1 MPLLSNPSRF
11 SFLFKVATAL
21 LLIAFAECLFPF
33 EVVPGATIGLFAAG
47 WTIAV
52 AATRRSGWRSI
63 GALAALAMA
72 LVYAFAL
79 FDDPSLL
86 AFALLWTAVT
96 LAALLP
102 RRRFGNAL
110 GWVLPLIV
118 HACIGPFRPLMDAW
132 HLSRVKRRPGRLHLG
147 NAAATLALPVIGGQ
161 LFVGLFAFA
170 NPVISQAFERASLP
184 GPLRFIFWGLV
195 LLAVWPALRP
205 WAGTS
210 RTLPGGSTAAAPLPT
225 VPLASVLIA
234 LATFNAIFA
243 VQNGL
248 DIAFLWSAAPLPAGV
263 TLAEYAHRGAYALI
277 ATALIA
283 GALALWMLR
292 PGSATAAHPWARTLL
307 VLWVAQNLLLV
318 ASSMLRTIDY
328 VEVYSLTELRIAAL
342 AWMVLVGIGLALICW
357 RILAGKSGA
366 WLVNFNMAAATAL
379 LTAACFVDLGAVAA
393 QWNIRHAREVGGAGA
408 EIDLCYLDR
417 LGASALLPLIE
428 LEPRIE
434 NADMRDRVTA
444 LRHESM
450 KDLTERQRDW
460 HSWTWRGARRL
471 ALARAMLGPK
481 PALPKPAN
489 WRYCGGMIPP
499 PDPVPVPVPAAPVAP
514 APAKTPAK
522 TPNIAPRPLPELTRD
537 GGR

>member
-1 MPLLSNPSRF
+1 MPLLSKSSRF
-11 SFLFKVATAL
+11 SFLFKVTAAL
-21 LLIAFAECLFPF
+21 LLITFAEVLFPF
-33 EVVPGATIGLFAAG
+33 DVVPGATIGLFGAG

-52 AATRRSGWRSI
+52 AATRRGGWRSI
-63 GALAALAMA
+63 GALAALAIA

-86 AFALLWTAVT
+86 AFVLLWTAIT

-110 GWVLPLIV
+110 GWILPLIV

-147 NAAATLALPVIGGQ
+147 SAAATLALPVIGGL

-170 NPVISQAFERASLP
+170 NPVISQAFERASVP
-184 GPLRFIFWGLV
+184 GPLRIIFWGLV

-205 WAGTS
+205 WAGTT
-210 RTLPGGSTAAAPLPT
+210 RNLPGGSADAAPLPT
-225 VPLASVLIA
+225 IPLASVLIA

-248 DIAFLWSAAPLPAGV
+248 DIAFLWSGAPLPAGV

-292 PGSATAAHPWARTLL
+292 PGSATAAHPWARALL

-366 WLVNFNMAAATAL
+366 WLVNFNLAAATTL

-393 QWNIRHAREVGGAGA
+393 QWNVRHAREVGGAGA
-408 EIDLCYLDR
+408 AIDLCYLDQ
-417 LGASALLPLIE
+417 LGESALLPLIE

-434 NADMRDRVTA
+434 DAEIRDRVTA
-444 LRHESM
+444 LRHKRMIE
-450 KDLTERQRDW
+450 LVVQQRDW

-471 ALARAMLGPK
+471 AVAQAMLGPK
-481 PALPKPAN
+481 PVLPKPADF
-489 WRYCGGMIPP
+489 RYCGGMIPA
-499 PDPVPVPVPAAPVAP
+499 PDPVLVPAAPVTP
-514 APAKTPAK
+514 TPAK
-522 TPNIAPRPLPELTRD
+522 APTKAPIKAPRPLPELTRD